1 MYAQDTKKTF
11 TLVIDAGHGGH
22 DPGAIG
28 KFAKEKTINLN
39 VALSFGNMVKSN
51 CPDVKVIYTR
61 DKDVFIPL
69 QERANIA
76 NRNKADLFVSIHTNA
91 APKGNLAH
99 GTETYTLGTARAQ
112 ENLAVA
118 MRENEVITLEKD
130 YKETYE
136 GFDNS
141 VESYIIFELMQGN
154 YMKESVELA
163 KMVQNQFKNHAGRK
177 CRGSSGIF
185 QAGFLVLRKTSAPS
199 ILTELGF
206 ISNPEEEA
214 FLASAEGQKAMAQSL
229 FNAFV
234 NYRKYKNSNYK
245 APQLIAKAEK
255 VQQVPAQPENT
266 QKTNTLEPEKTKVDK
281 PSVRV
286 VSTEPKVTQTTTSAK
301 VEEKKE
307 TTPAKQNETPAK
319 KETTTAKQKETP
331 AKKETTTAKQ
341 KETPAKKETTTAKQK
356 ETPAKKENTTAKQKE
371 TPAKKETTTDKQKET
386 PAKNTTQAATN
397 STATS
402 KEKKETI
409 VAAPAVDSSKP
420 VFKVQIT
427 MNKKKLPGNSS
438 VFMGLSPIDH
448 YVEGSYYK
456 YTYGATND
464 YNTARKLQSEAKK
477 YFPQA
482 FIIAF
487 VNGKRANL
495 SEAIQLSKK
504 K

>member
-319 KETTTAKQKETP
+319 KETTTAKQNETP

-341 KETPAKKETTTAKQK
+341 KETPAKKETTTA
-356 ETPAKKENTTAKQKE
+356 
-371 TPAKKETTTDKQKET
+371 KQKET

-427 MNKKKLPGNSS
+427 MNTKKLPGNSS

-448 YVEGSYYK
+448 YVEGGYYK

>member
-234 NYRKYKNSNYK
+234 NYRKYKNANYK

-255 VQQVPAQPENT
+255 VQQVPAQSENT
-266 QKTNTLEPEKTKVDK
+266 QETNTLEPEKTKVDK

-307 TTPAKQNETPAK
+307 TTPAKQE
-319 KETTTAKQKETP
+319 
-331 AKKETTTAKQ
+331 
-341 KETPAKKETTTAKQK
+341 ETPAKKETTTAKQK

-371 TPAKKETTTDKQKET
+371 TPAKKEATTAKQKET

-427 MNKKKLPGNSS
+427 MNTKKLPGNSS

>member
-1 MYAQDTKKTF
+1 MQHTFRYFLICITLAFCASFNMYAQDTKKTF

-177 CRGSSGIF
+177 CRGSSGVF

-266 QKTNTLEPEKTKVDK
+266 QKTNTPEPEKIKTDK

-307 TTPAKQNETPAK
+307 TTPAK

-331 AKKETTTAKQ
+331 AKKETTTA
-341 KETPAKKETTTAKQK
+341 
-356 ETPAKKENTTAKQKE
+356 
-371 TPAKKETTTDKQKET
+371 KQKET

-427 MNKKKLPGNSS
+427 MNAKKLPANSS

-448 YVEGSYYK
+448 YVEGDYYK

-477 YFPQA
+477 YFKQA